1 MAVSEGGAKRL
12 QSSDVSGELEDP
24 ENPENSE
31 DLGGLGDV
39 LEGVLGGEQVEQ
51 DWDEEGE
58 DPHQVDHV
66 QEGDQEFKLEQ
77 EDDVWQDN
85 VGKKKKDKFL
95 YTHFK
100 FTELEFG
107 RTKSIYMLRI
117 TKFL

>member
-24 ENPENSE
+24 EDAENSE

-77 EDDVWQDN
+77 EIDVC
-85 VGKKKKDKFL
+85 GLGLAERKKST
-95 YTHFK
+95 YICW
-100 FTELEFG
+100 G
-107 RTKSIYMLRI
+107 
-117 TKFL
+117 

>member
-1 MAVSEGGAKRL
+1 MAVPEGGAKRL

-24 ENPENSE
+24 EDPENSE

-39 LEGVLGGEQVEQ
+39 LKGVLGGEQVEQ

-77 EDDVWQDN
+77 EIDVC
-85 VGKKKKDKFL
+85 GLGLAERKKST
-95 YTHFK
+95 YICW
-100 FTELEFG
+100 G
-107 RTKSIYMLRI
+107 
-117 TKFL
+117 